1 MATARTHQKCLRRAK
16 VRRANGL
23 HSHRIEKQIK
33 DQIAWRNIFVK
44 SGFLQPE
51 ENAI

>member
-23 HSHRIEKQIK
+23 PSHRIEKQTK
-33 DQIAWRNIFVK
+33 LDAAWRNIFVK
-44 SGFLQPE
+44 SGFLQP
-51 ENAI
+51 NN

>member
-23 HSHRIEKQIK
+23 LSHRIEKQIK
-33 DQIAWRNIFVK
+33 VEKAWRNIWVQA
-44 SGFLQPE
+44 GILQP
-51 ENAI
+51 NN

>member
-23 HSHRIEKQIK
+23 PSHRIEKKIK
-33 DQIAWRNIFVK
+33 LDTAWRNIFIR
-44 SGFLQPE
+44 SGYLK
-51 ENAI
+51 A